1 MKNRL
6 IASFLVRASLV
17 LTVVLPTILP
27 LTAHAD
33 DSQWWNKEWTV
44 RKPIVMD
51 TTDAAKNPGGPV
63 EAGAVLIRLHGGNFN
78 FAAAREDGAD
88 LRFVAADGETVLPHH
103 LESFDSLMNE
113 GFVWVGLPEVPAN
126 EQTTF
131 WLYYGNAEGGSSVP
145 VEFNQT
151 FPESTLAVF
160 HFAERNQPARDSGP
174 KGHNAA
180 TVGSPAEGAII
191 GTGVRFLGRNPITVP
206 GADGLAFAP
215 GQDLTLSAW
224 LRPQTEAADA
234 IWFSRVEN
242 GNALRLGL
250 AGGIPFVE
258 VQQNG
263 TTARSELLNAE
274 TAPLPAARWTQVA
287 LRVEG
292 NAMQLLVN
300 GEPVATLAAA
310 LPALTGPFFLG
321 AEDPDGVGTRN
332 GFIGEMDEFQLY
344 ATARSLPT
352 LLFAAVAQSGSE
364 QGMRAVLPGEDELG
378 SGGGHGH
385 NETLEHVMLFG
396 DIAKNMMF
404 DGWIAVGVCI
414 IMIIV
419 GWWVGIG
426 KFFYLNKL
434 QKGNEI
440 FFKLWKQ
447 VIADLNL
454 LDENEEDQMAGLVQ
468 KLPKQQRILVKESPL
483 YHIYHRGLEE
493 IEARLGARAKVKM
506 EGLSAR
512 SMQAIRASMD
522 ASFVHESHRLNNG
535 LVFLTIGIA
544 GGPYVGLLGTVVGVM
559 ITFAL
564 IAKTGE
570 VEVNSIAPGI
580 ASALL
585 ATVAGLVVAIPALF
599 IYSYL
604 SGRIKNS
611 LSDMQVFIDDFV
623 AKIAEFYPPP
633 SEKNFVPVPEIKVHA
648 HGPEPAAVLSDAA
661 PGEESAEATPRK
673 P

>member
-1 MKNRL
+1 MK
-6 IASFLVRASLV
+6 IASPLHRLGRLLLLPV
-17 LTVVLPTILP
+17 LLLPIILP
-27 LTAHAD
+27 WTALAEGA
-33 DSQWWNKEWTV
+33 SWWDRAWTV
-44 RKPIVMD
+44 RKPIVID
-51 TTDAAKNPGGPV
+51 TSDAALNPGGPV
-63 EAGAVLIRLHGGNFN
+63 EPGAVLVRLHGGNFN

-88 LRFVAADGETVLPHH
+88 LRFVAEDGETVLPHH
-103 LESFDSLMNE
+103 LESYDALMNE
-113 GFVWVGLPEVPAN
+113 GFVWVGLPEIPAGG
-126 EQTTF
+126 QTTV
-131 WLYYGNAEGGSSVP
+131 WLYYGNAEGGSAVP
-145 VEFNQT
+145 VEFKKT
-151 FPESTLAVF
+151 FPENTLAVY
-160 HFAERNQPARDSGP
+160 HFAERGQPARDFGP
-174 KGHNAA
+174 NGHNAA
-180 TVGSPAEGAII
+180 TAGTPAEGSLI
-191 GTGVRFLGRNPITVP
+191 GTGVRFLGRNPIRVP
-206 GADGLAFAP
+206 DVPGLAFTP

-234 IWFSRVEN
+234 IWFSRVEE

-258 VQQNG
+258 VQNAG
-263 TTARSELLNAE
+263 VTTRSELTE
-274 TAPLPAARWTQVA
+274 EDFAPLPSARWSQVG

-292 NAMQLLVN
+292 GSMQLLVN
-300 GEPVATLAAA
+300 GRPMARLAAE
-310 LPALTGPFFLG
+310 LPGLSGPFFLG
-321 AEDPDGVGTRN
+321 AEDPDGVGRRN
-332 GFIGEMDEFQLY
+332 GFIGDMDEFQLY
-344 ATARSLPT
+344 AAARSLPT
-352 LLFAAVAQSGSE
+352 MLFAAVSQSGSE
-364 QGMRAVLPGEDELG
+364 EGMRMVLPGEDQ
-378 SGGGHGH
+378 GGGAGGGH

-396 DIAKNMMF
+396 DIARNMMF

-414 IMIIV
+414 IMIFV
-419 GWWVGIG
+419 GWSVGIQ

-434 QKGNEI
+434 QKGNQI
-440 FFKLWKQ
+440 FFKLWKE

-454 LDENEEDQMAGLVQ
+454 LDENEEDHLAGMVA
-468 KLPKQQRILVKESPL
+468 KLPKVQRQLVKESPL

-493 IEARLGARAKVKM
+493 IEARLGARAKVRM

-648 HGPEPAAVLSDAA
+648 HGPEPALVLSDAVADEA
-661 PGEESAEATPRK
+661 PDEPAPRK